1 MRKKK
6 PKNMRINAENNEFR
20 RKKMPLFEVF
30 FVPLHVIRKNKI

>member
-6 PKNMRINAENNEFR
+6 PKNMRIIAENNEFR
-20 RKKMPLFEVF
+20 RKNALFEVF